1 MDLRTPH
8 RSAASANLRSGLSK
22 PSTSGKDLKAEFGSV
37 ALFALALFSLFA
49 LLTYSPQDPGFFSS
63 SNAPILNAC
72 GKVGAYLASLMLQV
86 FGLGSFLLPAAIGF
100 ISTSVYKR
108 EGWIRVLATVGGMT
122 IAVVALTVFLSIQ
135 WKYWPYAGS
144 LLLTGGAFGVWV
156 AELLLQ
162 QFNSLGSSLVSLL
175 IFCLALA
182 FSTPVSVSRVG
193 AVVLR
198 HLWKLTRIAATTGA
212 FLAGMLAMRLMQ
224 ALAGWTMRLME
235 NAADSA
241 RDGWESLRL
250 AREARRQARL
260 EAKTAVENGLAAL
273 KDNDV
278 IEIGPQSD
286 ERDTENTDTED
297 SGDSLLKRAKATPPR
312 KPLDIDPP
320 QGPGIQLALPS
331 PLVHSEAPN
340 ALPELE
346 QTGAAALA
354 SLTSQALTS
363 QVHAGT
369 PTNPDATLQI
379 LAHDDSSTGAA
390 QAQVTTA
397 VTASAGTTTLPKA
410 AEAALKRLRAG
421 KPRRVGQ
428 WKLPSLEFLKKPP
441 KIESNIDKQRLMKNS
456 EILKQKFLDFGIEGE
471 ITAVRPG
478 PVITLY
484 EFKPGPGVKLSRI
497 ASMADDLSMALSAQ
511 SVRILAPIPG
521 KSVVGI
527 EIPSDQR
534 EPVFLREFLAHKD
547 FYGDRHQ
554 IPVVMGKDIGG
565 QTVLSDLARMPHL
578 MVAGQTGSG
587 KSVFMNGL
595 ICSLLYRFTPE
606 ELRLILIDPKFIE
619 FNAYQD
625 IPHLLLPLVDDPKN
639 ASTALKWAV
648 REMERRYRIL
658 QLLGAKNLGSYNQKV
673 DEMGADVVRDL
684 LMEEQSQAEDQNG
697 QQTFI
702 SGGDWIE
709 AFELDDD
716 EQPRIG
722 KLPYIVVIIDELA
735 DLMMIAKKEVEHSIA
750 RIAQKARAAG
760 IHLVVA
766 TQRPSTD
773 VVTGLIKANL
783 PSRASFQLASYI
795 DSKTILDKA
804 GAERLLGQGDM
815 LFIPPGVASL
825 LRLHGAYV
833 SDGEIEKITS
843 FLRSQGKPVYRD
855 EILVDEEA
863 EAENGDGHGMGD
875 DALYDQALELVRSS
889 GHASASFL
897 QRHLKVGYN
906 RAARMIE
913 VMETRGIVGPA
924 EGSRPREVLMR

>member
-1 MDLRTPH
+1 ME
-8 RSAASANLRSGLSK
+8 LRSSRVA
-22 PSTSGKDLKAEFGSV
+22 PSRAVPSRNPEKDLKAEFGSV
-37 ALFALALFSLFA
+37 ALFALALFSLCA
-49 LLTYSPQDPGFFSS
+49 ILTYSPSDPGFFSS
-63 SNAPILNAC
+63 SNAAIQNAC
-72 GKVGAYLASLMLQV
+72 GKVGAYLASLMLQC

-100 ISTSVYKR
+100 VSASVYKR
-108 EGWIRVLATVGGMT
+108 EGWVRIIGTLGGMT
-122 IAVVALTVFLSIQ
+122 IAVVSLTVFLSIQ
-135 WKYWPYAGS
+135 WKYWPYSGS

-156 AELLLQ
+156 AEILLQ

-182 FSTPVSVSRVG
+182 WSTPVSVARVG
-193 AVVLR
+193 AVILR
-198 HLWKLTRIAATTGA
+198 HLWRLTKIVATTFA
-212 FLAGMLAMRLMQ
+212 YLAGMFAMRVMQ
-224 ALAGWTMRLME
+224 ALAAWTMRFME
-235 NAADSA
+235 SAADGA
-241 RDGWESLRL
+241 RDRWEAMRE
-250 AREARRQARL
+250 AREARKDARR
-260 EAKTAVENGLAAL
+260 EAKTALAAGLARNGSAADASEADDL
-273 KDNDV
+273 DENLENDDIRGTRKSRDTTDATV
-278 IEIGPQSD
+278 IEIGPEKKSSRGSHPD
-286 ERDTENTDTED
+286 IE
-297 SGDSLLKRAKATPPR
+297 PP
-312 KPLDIDPP
+312 KT
-320 QGPGIQLALPS
+320 PGIQLALPN
-331 PLVHSEAPN
+331 PITHSDAPN

-346 QTGAAALA
+346 QGYASAGGGAAALA
-354 SLTSQALTS
+354 SLTDAALS
-363 QVHAGT
+363 GAALSGGA
-369 PTNPDATLQI
+369 PEI
-379 LAHDDSSTGAA
+379 LPHDETTTGAA
-390 QAQVTTA
+390 QAQVATA
-397 VTASAGTTTLPKA
+397 KPTTTSLPKA
-410 AEAALKRLRAG
+410 AESALKRIRAG
-421 KPRRVGQ
+421 RARKQGN
-428 WKLPSLEFLKKPP
+428 WKLPSIEFLKKPP
-441 KIESNIDKQRLMKNS
+441 KIESNIDKERLLKNT
-456 EILKQKFLDFGIEGE
+456 ELLKQKFLDFGIEGE

-534 EPVFLREFLAHKD
+534 EPVFLREFLSNED
-547 FYGDRHQ
+547 FHGNRHQ

-578 MVAGQTGSG
+578 LVAGQTGSG

-595 ICSLLYRFTPE
+595 ICSLLYRFTPD

-619 FNAYQD
+619 FNSYQD
-625 IPHLLLPLVDDPKN
+625 IPHLLLPVVDDPKN

-658 QLLGAKNLGSYNQKV
+658 QLLGAKNLAGYNQKV

-684 LMEEQSQAEDQNG
+684 LLEEQNQGEEENG
-697 QQTFI
+697 QQTFV
-702 SGGDWIE
+702 SGGDWLE
-709 AFELDDD
+709 AFELDDE

-722 KLPYIVVIIDELA
+722 KLPYVVVIIDELA
-735 DLMMIAKKEVEHSIA
+735 DLMMTAKKEVEHSIA

-804 GAERLLGQGDM
+804 GADRLLGQGDM
-815 LFIPPGVASL
+815 LFIPPGVSSL
-825 LRLHGAYV
+825 LRLHGAYL

-843 FLRSQGKPVYRD
+843 FLKSQGKPVYRD

-863 EAENGDGHGMGD
+863 AAENGEDGEEGD
-875 DALYDQALELVRSS
+875 DPVYNQALEIVRET
-889 GHASASFL
+889 GHASASYL
-897 QRHLKVGYN
+897 QRRLKVGYN

-913 VMETRGIVGPA
+913 LMEARGIVGPA